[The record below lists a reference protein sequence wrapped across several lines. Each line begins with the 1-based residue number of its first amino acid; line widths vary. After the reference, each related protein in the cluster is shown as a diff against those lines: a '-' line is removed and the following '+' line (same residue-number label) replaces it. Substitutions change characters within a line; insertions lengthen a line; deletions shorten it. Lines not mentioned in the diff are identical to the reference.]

1 MLTGESALLG
11 HQFSPEGIW
20 EWTVVAQDQL
30 RAQTETVRIL
40 SPGVSWLLCPGG
52 SGWVPLAG
60 EL

>member
-1 MLTGESALLG
+1 VVDLPVLTGESALLG

-40 SPGVSWLLCPGG
+40 SQAAPRFL
-52 SGWVPLAG
+52 
-60 EL
+60 